1 MTMLTPTPTPTPIP
15 QTADWQQSVKDWHKG
30 FNEISNAHYP
40 YPIDRQSAAYEPMHY
55 FALLTHLQPPSGHVL
70 DWLYVKGANGWPF
83 LYWRNADTPAHTH
96 VDQLDQEP
104 GRRHEEDLQQAITA
118 PVLTDGSPEGW
129 MQLVLFRLLAGN
141 TMLRWHAAYKSVTL
155 ICSHDE
161 LRSQVAWQSAGE
173 HFMQNMDAATARAAL
188 ALDVTPTVDLSDPH
202 TARVGVTRFTAWGG
216 YYRQSWAMNRQGPH
230 ALRLEGEVQQV
241 AYGCGVML

>member
-1 MTMLTPTPTPTPIP
+1 MHINTLTPMP
-15 QTADWQQSVKDWHKG
+15 QTGDWLQAINDWHRG
-30 FNEISNAHYP
+30 LSELSNKFYP
-40 YPIDRQSAAYEPMHY
+40 HPMDRQTTPYDPMHY
-55 FALLTHLQPPSGHVL
+55 FALLTHLQPPPGRVL

-83 LYWRNADTPAHTH
+83 LYWRNADAPAHTH

-104 GRRHEEDLQQAITA
+104 GRRYNEDLQQAITA

-129 MQLVLFRLLAGN
+129 MQLVLFRLKAGN

-155 ICSHDE
+155 ICSQEE
-161 LRSQVAWQSAGE
+161 LRSQVEWQSAGG
-173 HFMQNMDAATARAAL
+173 HFMQNMGAATVQAAL

-202 TARVGVTRFTAWGG
+202 IARVGVTRFTAWGG
-216 YYRQSWAMNRQGPH
+216 FYRQSWAMNRQGPH

-241 AYGCGVML
+241 RYDCGVMF